1 MSRSAAD
8 ATRFT
13 ATGPY
18 ANSKPGSSRLPY
30 NLPDFM
36 QKSQPQP
43 QSQNHS
49 QSQGTGQPGQG
60 AGSQATG
67 GGGQSETPREKVER
81 LRAQTRAARAAAAA
95 PSGVDRMIEVGRRVA
110 NRAHKTMVYAL
121 IATSGA
127 CGVLTVYS
135 MVSLTL
141 YNRRQRLAWL
151 DNELEKLQQARL
163 AYANETATPEQLEV
177 LRNEKIG
184 EIMQQK
190 KDAEK
195 EQRPWNQA
203 KRFLFGGMMSEEA
216 DQGRRV
222 EGEAAEAKPAVLEAV
237 TAKEG
242 SNFKADGA
250 TAQQQQKPG
259 QLDVLADNAESA
271 VKQNSRSWFS
281 WFTGR

>member
-1 MSRSAAD
+1 MCGWCCAD
-8 ATRFT
+8 
-13 ATGPY
+13 
-18 ANSKPGSSRLPY
+18 SL
-30 NLPDFM
+30 
-36 QKSQPQP
+36 
-43 QSQNHS
+43 
-49 QSQGTGQPGQG
+49 
-60 AGSQATG
+60 
-67 GGGQSETPREKVER
+67 
-81 LRAQTRAARAAAAA
+81 
-95 PSGVDRMIEVGRRVA
+95 
-110 NRAHKTMVYAL
+110 
-121 IATSGA
+121 GA

-163 AYANETATPEQLEV
+163 AYADETATPEQLEI

-195 EQRPWNQA
+195 EQRPWNKA
-203 KRFLFGGMMSEEA
+203 RRFLFGGMMSEEA

-222 EGEAAEAKPAVLEAV
+222 EGEAADAKPAVLEAV
-237 TAKEG
+237 NAKEA
-242 SNFKADGA
+242 SSSKADGVA
-250 TAQQQQKPG
+250 AQQQQKPG

>member
-1 MSRSAAD
+1 
-8 ATRFT
+8 
-13 ATGPY
+13 
-18 ANSKPGSSRLPY
+18 
-30 NLPDFM
+30 
-36 QKSQPQP
+36 
-43 QSQNHS
+43 
-49 QSQGTGQPGQG
+49 
-60 AGSQATG
+60 
-67 GGGQSETPREKVER
+67 
-81 LRAQTRAARAAAAA
+81 
-95 PSGVDRMIEVGRRVA
+95 
-110 NRAHKTMVYAL
+110 
-121 IATSGA
+121 
-127 CGVLTVYS
+127 

-216 DQGRRV
+216 DQGRRA
-222 EGEAAEAKPAVLEAV
+222 EGEAADAKPAVLEAV
-237 TAKEG
+237 NAKD
-242 SNFKADGA
+242 SSSSKADGV
-250 TAQQQQKPG
+250 TAPQQQQKPG
-259 QLDVLADNAESA
+259 QLDVLSDNAESA
-271 VKQNSRSWFS
+271 VKQNSRSWLS